1 MKLLTYL
8 TYTLLFTTVLSCG
21 APVSKDKTIDTL
33 NVQNPDSIVKYKD
46 TSIVLKRDTIIN
58 DTI

>member
-8 TYTLLFTTVLSCG
+8 TYTLLLTTVLSCST
-21 APVSKDKTIDTL
+21 PVSKDKTIDTL
-33 NVQNPDSIVKYKD
+33 NVKHPDSIVKYKD

>member
-8 TYTLLFTTVLSCG
+8 TYTLLLTTVLSCG
-21 APVSKDKTIDTL
+21 APASKDKTVDTL
-33 NVQNPDSIVKYKD
+33 NVQNPDSIV
-46 TSIVLKRDTIIN
+46 LKKDTIIN